1 VKTIIV
7 GLGNPILGDDGVGWQ
22 VASRLQQVKELPPDV
37 SIDNLAVGGISLMEA
52 MIGYDRAIIVDSIV
66 TEQAPIGDVNLHHLD
81 DLPKPASGHTSS
93 AHDATLPEALK
104 MGKALGAQLP
114 EEISIVTIESHKVYE
129 FSDELTPDVEAAV
142 PRAVG
147 IILDLLLESR
157 QGQAPKPN
165 DLKG

>member
-1 VKTIIV
+1 MKTIIV

-22 VASRLQQVKELPPDV
+22 VASRLQQVIELPPDV

-52 MIGYDRAIIVDSIV
+52 LIGYDRAIIIDSIV
-66 TEQAPIGDVNLHHLD
+66 TGTAPIGDVNHYQLD
-81 DLPKPASGHTSS
+81 NLPKPASGHTSS
-93 AHDATLPEALK
+93 AHDTTLPEALE
-104 MGKALGAQLP
+104 MGRTLGAQLP

-129 FSDELTPDVEAAV
+129 FSDELTPEVAAAV
-142 PRAVG
+142 PRAER

-157 QGQAPKPN
+157 PEQSPKPN